1 MVKRFKPNRMLVV
14 AGLFLVW
21 GNAYSQDQS
30 PYPAMHKA
38 FDALSYLLPL
48 SLAGLDGGMST
59 DFSILEEKLKQLV
72 ESSDRL
78 DEHAKGREAEFKSIA
93 RSFDATVKQVDQ
105 AFRNE
110 RPQDALFL
118 LMDLTQNCVTCHSR
132 LPSAV
137 NFPFGQRLMAKINVD
152 DMDKR
157 DVAQLYVATRQFDGA
172 LKILEEVVA
181 DNDVTPIDLDIDG
194 TLIDYID
201 ISISVQQDFAPIRK
215 MLDKLQARP
224 DLPYYMTWHA
234 EAWRKSMDSLE
245 GELNTPPSVAR
256 ARELFNM
263 ASQMSAAP
271 AGRERLIHDL
281 LAASMLRRLVDQQGG
296 ASDTP
301 SELLAEAYY
310 LLSIIELRTINPN
323 PTVPQM
329 EFLLEAAIRSDPD
342 GVFAKRAYALL
353 EEYSYFSY
361 EGVPWFGSDEPM
373 IKMGELRSLIGLDQ

>member
-1 MVKRFKPNRMLVV
+1 MIDLFGRSKMFVLVT
-14 AGLFLVW
+14 LFFGFNNVL
-21 GNAYSQDQS
+21 AQDQT

-48 SLAGLDGGMST
+48 SLAGQGGDAKT
-59 DFSILEEKLKQLV
+59 NFSLLEEKLKQLV

-78 DEHAKGREAEFKSIA
+78 DEHAKGRDAEFKSIA

-118 LMDLTQNCVTCHSR
+118 LMDLTQNCVACHSR
-132 LPSAV
+132 LPSAAS
-137 NFPFGQRLMAKINVD
+137 FPFGQRLMARINVD
-152 DMDKR
+152 TMDRR

-172 LKILEEVVA
+172 LKILEEVVV

-194 TLIDYID
+194 TLVDFID
-201 ISISVQQDFAPIRK
+201 ISISVKRDFVPIRT
-215 MLDKLQARP
+215 MLDKLQVRP
-224 DLPYYMTWHA
+224 DLPFYMNRHA

-245 GELNTPPSVAR
+245 EEMSATPSVAR
-256 ARELFNM
+256 ARELFNK
-263 ASQMSAAP
+263 ATHMSAAP
-271 AGRERLIHDL
+271 AGRERIVHDL
-281 LAASMLRRLVDQQGG
+281 LAASMLRRLVDQRGVTTG
-296 ASDTP
+296 IP
-301 SELLAEAYY
+301 NELLAEAYY

-342 GVFAKRAYALL
+342 GLFAKRAYALL

-361 EGVPWFGSDEPM
+361 EGVPWFGTDEPM
-373 IKMGELRSLIGLDQ
+373 IKMGELRSMIGLDK

>member
-1 MVKRFKPNRMLVV
+1 MIDLFGRSKMFVFV
-14 AGLFLVW
+14 ALFFSFNNVF
-21 GNAYSQDQS
+21 AQDQT

-48 SLAGLDGGMST
+48 SLAGQDGDAKT
-59 DFSILEEKLKQLV
+59 DFSLLEEKLKQLV

-118 LMDLTQNCVTCHSR
+118 LMDLTQNCVACHSR
-132 LPSAV
+132 LPSAA
-137 NFPFGQRLMAKINVD
+137 NFPFGQRLMARINVD
-152 DMDKR
+152 TMDRR

-172 LKILEEVVA
+172 LKILEEVVV

-194 TLIDYID
+194 TLVDYLD
-201 ISISVQQDFAPIRK
+201 ISISVKQDFAPIRT
-215 MLDKLQARP
+215 MLDKLQVRP
-224 DLPYYMTWHA
+224 DLPFYMNRHA
-234 EAWRKSMDSLE
+234 EAWRISMDGLE
-245 GELNTPPSVAR
+245 GELKAPPSVAR
-256 ARELFNM
+256 ARELFNTATLM
-263 ASQMSAAP
+263 TAAP
-271 AGRERLIHDL
+271 AGRERIIHDL
-281 LAASMLRRLVDQQGG
+281 LAASMLRRLVDQRETT
-296 ASDTP
+296 DIP
-301 SELLAEAYY
+301 NELLAEAYY
-310 LLSIIELRTINPN
+310 VLSIIELRTINPN

-342 GVFAKRAYALL
+342 GLFAKRAYALL

-361 EGVPWFGSDEPM
+361 EGVPWFGTDEPM
-373 IKMGELRSLIGLDQ
+373 IKMGELRSMIGLDQ